1 VWLER
6 RKWPDSPHYSS
17 QGYVL
22 GADGVGVWL
31 GTRPGN
37 EVYRGD
43 KVSHVGAH
51 AVVWCVPHDDWFLA
65 HFLLGHPEV
74 DIYVDVAA
82 PATWS
87 DRGARMVDL
96 DFDVIVWNDGRP
108 VELVD
113 EDEFEQHRIE
123 LAYPPQLV
131 DDARR
136 AASDIF
142 RRVRAVE
149 PPFDQESL
157 APWRDMLD
165 DLPQ

>member
-1 VWLER
+1 MTETAPLVPEETPSTATHSPDSLDHMGPAAGTRVWLER

-22 GADGVGVWL
+22 GADEVGVWL
-31 GTRPGN
+31 G
-37 EVYRGD
+37 
-43 KVSHVGAH
+43 
-51 AVVWCVPHDDWFLA
+51 
-65 HFLLGHPEV
+65 HPEL

-82 PATWS
+82 PAIWS

-108 VELVD
+108 AELVD

-123 LAYPPQLV
+123 LAYPPHLV

-142 RRVRAVE
+142 RRVRAGE
-149 PPFDQESL
+149 PPFAQESL
-157 APWRDMLD
+157 APWQAMLD
-165 DLPQ
+165 DLPQV